1 MPANTSKRQ
10 GNSAGSTFLV
20 FFFFK
25 CLLFIWIYITYSN
38 GVSAGQENTVT
49 SYESKL
55 IRKRVKKI
63 KSSGK
68 FRHRLTREMF
78 RKHLWGISGNVC
90 SGQAHLG
97 MNMILLNTTR
107 LLQGRC
113 ENTISVCCK
122 YFIIVSGYWNGSF
135 QCSTKLHYTWNSSLQ
150 RRYWTIGRLYK
161 GDTKSWVAQL
171 LTQTHNPTQPGPHP
185 QEQVEF

>member
-1 MPANTSKRQ
+1 MPANRSKRQ
-10 GNSAGSTFLV
+10 GNSAMSTFLV
-20 FFFFK
+20 FFFFFK
-25 CLLFIWIYITYSN
+25 VFVIYLDSN
-38 GVSAGQENTVT
+38 GVSARQENTVT

-55 IRKRVKKI
+55 IHKRVKKI

-68 FRHRLTREMF
+68 FRHRLTRETF

-122 YFIIVSGYWNGSF
+122 YFIIVSGIEMEVSNEARSYIIHE
-135 QCSTKLHYTWNSSLQ
+135 TAHYNAGTGL
-150 RRYWTIGRLYK
+150 
-161 GDTKSWVAQL
+161 
-171 LTQTHNPTQPGPHP
+171 
-185 QEQVEF
+185 

>member
-10 GNSAGSTFLV
+10 GNSAVSTFLV